1 MDPDRLN
8 NPFAGRTAAMLAP
21 ELFRDPPARAAEVR
35 DLNACHRALFAA
47 LRAEIG
53 AGARNFVLSC
63 ARRLSREGTAGLPAG
78 LPLNSE
84 GEWDEGGIEAAFGAD
99 GRGRAA
105 EALGVLLEE
114 EIAHARR
121 VLQPEACRRLEAR
134 LAQPYSEPPS
144 GGRSPFEK

>member
-1 MDPDRLN
+1 MT

-63 ARRLSREGTAGLPAG
+63 ALRLSREGTAGLPAG
-78 LPLNSE
+78 LPLNSD
-84 GEWDEGGIEAAFGAD
+84 GEWDESWLEAAFGPA
-99 GRGRAA
+99 GGGRAGQ
-105 EALGVLLEE
+105 ALGVLLEE

-121 VLQPEACRRLEAR
+121 VLEPEAFRRFEAR
-134 LAQPYSEPPS
+134 LAQPYSDPPS
-144 GGRSPFEK
+144 GGPSPFEK